1 MRAWFE
7 QTKFPRK
14 YPEAQTRAR
23 ARRGVPVLKD
33 PRFCQ
38 QDQIG
43 LLERIV
49 ANPATL
55 CAGGEGSSDW
65 KNQFGYPSP
74 ITGLPYDGAC
84 SFFGGAAPLPLG
96 IGWFLILGVGAG
108 FALITSAM
116 LYLSNLKQSA
126 EEREWNNSEHFSTAG
141 RSIPAFLTAADVVSK
156 WTWAATL
163 LQSSNVAYT
172 YGVSGPFW
180 YASGATIQIL
190 LFAIL
195 AIEIKLKCPAIH
207 TMLEVVLARWGSTA
221 HMVFL
226 FFGLLTN
233 LIVTSMLILGGAG
246 TVQALTDVPWAAS
259 SFLIP
264 LGVVGY
270 TAFGGLHGTY
280 YASWTH
286 TTIIYIALLIFIWTV
301 YAASPELG
309 STAKVF
315 ENLNIASVKNPVD
328 GNDGNGSYLTMASG
342 GGLMFG
348 LMNIVGNFGTVF
360 VDQSYWQG
368 AIACR
373 PNATYKGYLLGGMSW
388 FAIPFSMATTL
399 GLAGRALDLPITSTE
414 AGGGLVPPAVATHL
428 MGAGGSFLVALQLFL
443 AVTSTANSE
452 QLAVSSLFC
461 YDVYKRYI
469 NPEATGSQLIF
480 VSRCGIV
487 FWGIISGVASIVL
500 NALGISLGWMYMAM
514 GILIGSAVAPIMFA
528 LLWKDCTPNG
538 AIGGAVGGLFCAVI
552 SWVVSAATIEN
563 PEGIVS
569 VATLGGNWPLLIGN
583 LFALISSPVLA
594 YVISA
599 AGGFQN
605 YDWKQMKKT
614 TGAYLVEADRMA
626 RLNAH
631 GEESIEQMTVQL
643 RRTWILGGVL
653 TIVLIVIWPLLSLP
667 ANPFTESYFTFWVA
681 LAFIWAHFAAVTTI
695 IGPILEYLEV
705 RPFYTPAPEYEPS
718 VKTDAGMGE
727 VPAGFYMPGQMMPMQ
742 MMPMQTMPMQ
752 TMPMQMQTM
761 PMQTMPMQMMPGQQ
775 MYGYPMASPQ

>member
-1 MRAWFE
+1 MNVSA
-7 QTKFPRK
+7 
-14 YPEAQTRAR
+14 
-23 ARRGVPVLKD
+23 
-33 PRFCQ
+33 
-38 QDQIG
+38 DQIG

-96 IGWFLILGVGAG
+96 VGWVICVALGCF
-108 FALITSAM
+108 FAALVSAM
-116 LYLSNLKQSA
+116 VYAANRSVSDSEQTG
-126 EEREWNNSEHFSTAG
+126 NNSEVYTTAG
-141 RSIPAFLTAADVVSK
+141 RTISAGLTAADVVSK

-207 TMLEVVLARWGSTA
+207 TMLEVVLARWGTTA

-328 GNDGNGSYLTMASG
+328 GNDGNGSYITMRSG

-514 GILIGSAVAPIMFA
+514 GILIGSAVAPTM
-528 LLWKDCTPNG
+528 
-538 AIGGAVGGLFCAVI
+538 
-552 SWVVSAATIEN
+552 N
-563 PEGIVS
+563 PEGVVS

-605 YDWKQMKKT
+605 YDWKQMKKS

-705 RPFYTPAPEYEPS
+705 RS
-718 VKTDAGMGE
+718 
-727 VPAGFYMPGQMMPMQ
+727 
-742 MMPMQTMPMQ
+742 
-752 TMPMQMQTM
+752 
-761 PMQTMPMQMMPGQQ
+761 
-775 MYGYPMASPQ
+775 